1 MKLYIEDSTKFNL
14 ANYNGGR
21 FSCDYIG
28 PSRAWAHYVGIED
41 REIGE
46 YLLYARTIGGHMIWP
61 VHRIPTIN
69 TARAGGG
76 SLFDRI
82 DLTLYE
88 IQRFY
93 LGDVDKLC
101 RSPISEYVLKDM
113 VEKRGLTDAFEIASA
128 ATSTEEI
135 WNGKGNPI
143 YPPAQ
148 AELRRHGIGETA
160 YTNFSG
166 KRARQVTKQD
176 YLYYDYLLCAD
187 SNNIR
192 NTLRITGPDKEGK
205 VKLLLDF
212 TDRPGRSIADPW
224 YTGNFEETYRDVYEG
239 CTALLEALEK

>member
-1 MKLYIEDSTKFNL
+1 MIVHHFTTPITTPFARKSTQIYGDLRRLWEK
-14 ANYNGGR
+14 AKIKE
-21 FSCDYIG
+21 SAKKPEIT
-28 PSRAWAHYVGIED
+28 GIC
-41 REIGE
+41 RLIKG
-46 YLLYARTIGGHMIWP
+46 YKIMIK
-61 VHRIPTIN
+61 V
-69 TARAGGG
+69 
-76 SLFDRI
+76 LFVCHGNI
-82 DLTLYE
+82 
-88 IQRFY
+88 
-93 LGDVDKLC
+93 C
-101 RSPISEYVLKDM
+101 RSPISEYVLKNM

-176 YLYYDYLLCAD
+176 YQYYDYLLCAD

-224 YTGNFEETYRDVYEG
+224 YTGDFEETYRDVYEG

>member
-1 MKLYIEDSTKFNL
+1 MIVHHFTTPITTPFARKSTQIYGDLRRLWEK
-14 ANYNGGR
+14 AKIKE
-21 FSCDYIG
+21 SAKK
-28 PSRAWAHYVGIED
+28 P
-41 REIGE
+41 EITGLCRLIKG
-46 YLLYARTIGGHMIWP
+46 YKIMIK
-61 VHRIPTIN
+61 V
-69 TARAGGG
+69 
-76 SLFDRI
+76 LFVCHGNI
-82 DLTLYE
+82 
-88 IQRFY
+88 
-93 LGDVDKLC
+93 C

-176 YLYYDYLLCAD
+176 YQYYDYLLCAD

-224 YTGNFEETYRDVYEG
+224 YTGDFKETYRDVYEG
-239 CTALLEALEK
+239 CTALLEKLGL

>member
-1 MKLYIEDSTKFNL
+1 MLKIAIICLYDILIKHMKNSQETPQN
-14 ANYNGGR
+14 
-21 FSCDYIG
+21 
-28 PSRAWAHYVGIED
+28 WAFHGIL
-41 REIGE
+41 RR
-46 YLLYARTIGGHMIWP
+46 LKSMIK
-61 VHRIPTIN
+61 V
-69 TARAGGG
+69 
-76 SLFDRI
+76 LFI
-82 DLTLYE
+82 CHGN
-88 IQRFY
+88 I
-93 LGDVDKLC
+93 C
-101 RSPISEYVLKDM
+101 RSPISEYVLKNM

-176 YLYYDYLLCAD
+176 YQYYDYLLCAD

-224 YTGNFEETYRDVYEG
+224 YTGDFKETYRDVYEG
-239 CTALLEALEK
+239 CTALLEKLGF

>member
-1 MKLYIEDSTKFNL
+1 MIVHHFTTPITTPFARKSTQIYGDLRRLWEK
-14 ANYNGGR
+14 AKIKE
-21 FSCDYIG
+21 SAKK
-28 PSRAWAHYVGIED
+28 P
-41 REIGE
+41 EITGLCRLIKG
-46 YLLYARTIGGHMIWP
+46 YKIMIK
-61 VHRIPTIN
+61 V
-69 TARAGGG
+69 
-76 SLFDRI
+76 LFVCHGNI
-82 DLTLYE
+82 
-88 IQRFY
+88 
-93 LGDVDKLC
+93 C

-148 AELRRHGIGETA
+148 AELRRHGIGETT

-176 YLYYDYLLCAD
+176 YQYYDYLLCAD

-224 YTGNFEETYRDVYEG
+224 YTGDFKETYRDVYEG
-239 CTALLEALEK
+239 CTALLEKLGF